1 MSELDDL
8 YADIAPPAAPVAADD
23 DLYADMDETPR
34 LPSNVELRR
43 SLSSAVERRQELEV
57 QAKALESQF
66 NGDKERVQD
75 LTRRVCVL
83 LKTARLE
90 IQRKEEQLR
99 AEARRGSQ
107 SHHRT
112 PHGNHDDAPPRHGQ
126 GGSGGGGGGS
136 SSAGGREPERHR
148 GGDRGS
154 SPGRPRRRSR
164 SRSRSR
170 SPDRRRTHRSSQYK

>member
-57 QAKALESQF
+57 QAKAHESQF

-112 PHGNHDDAPPRHGQ
+112 PHGNRDDAPPRHGQ
-126 GGSGGGGGGS
+126 GGSGGGGSS
-136 SSAGGREPERHR
+136 SSADGREPERHR
-148 GGDRGS
+148 GRDRGS
-154 SPGRPRRRSR
+154 SPCRPRRR

-170 SPDRRRTHRSSQYK
+170 SPDRRRTNRSSQYE